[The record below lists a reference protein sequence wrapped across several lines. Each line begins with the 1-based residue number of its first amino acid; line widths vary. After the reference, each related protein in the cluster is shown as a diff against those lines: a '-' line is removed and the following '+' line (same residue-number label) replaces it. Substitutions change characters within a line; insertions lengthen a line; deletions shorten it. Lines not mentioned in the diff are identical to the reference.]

1 MVFSHNANKARR
13 KLEARRRR
21 HQKMREKCT
30 EITKDNDLELVV
42 PTDEQV
48 ISELASLK
56 FFEGSAGWRTVLPV
70 AKLSHPSWQISEKR
84 FRTLWRRVKDGE
96 FDGNDGRQL
105 SKGSDDDPVATAG
118 SSIGL
123 PVQSFTLNDDD
134 CPTTEHE
141 ESPVEEKFNHKKRFV
156 PTGPRIL

>member
-1 MVFSHNANKARR
+1 MPISTGDFSMVFSHNANKARR

-56 FFEGSAGWRTVLPV
+56 FFEGSAGWRGHG
-70 AKLSHPSWQISEKR
+70 ASSE
-84 FRTLWRRVKDGE
+84 VM
-96 FDGNDGRQL
+96 
-105 SKGSDDDPVATAG
+105 
-118 SSIGL
+118 
-123 PVQSFTLNDDD
+123 
-134 CPTTEHE
+134 
-141 ESPVEEKFNHKKRFV
+141 
-156 PTGPRIL
+156 